1 LPAGCQPRDVAGLV
15 TRFVDAFNEGDTKQ
29 VLQYFAEGGD
39 AQTNFQ
45 WYAVNGRARNG
56 KRPHFVA
63 RSRGQ
68 LEMYVSGR
76 HRVGQRLHLLVI
88 DVGPSGISS
97 SSGATTFA
105 LWARGGAL
113 VAERS
118 ALLEGKAEIN
128 CLSQT
133 IYVWTMGV
141 TDRPVSSTVASI
153 CPLPKGWSGNAQ
165 TVVAC
170 SRRA

>member
-29 VLQYFAEGGD
+29 VLNYFAESGD

-45 WYAVNGRARNG
+45 WFAVNGRARNG

-76 HRVGQRLHLLVI
+76 HRAGQRLHLLVI
-88 DVGPSGISS
+88 GVGPSGISS
-97 SSGATTFA
+97 SSAATTFA
-105 LWARGGAL
+105 LWAGGGTL
-113 VAERS
+113 VDERS
-118 ALLEGKAEIN
+118 ALFEGKAEIN
-128 CLSQT
+128 CLNQT

-141 TDRPVSSTVASI
+141 TDRSVSSTVASI
-153 CPLPKGWSGNAQ
+153 CPLPNDWFGNRP

-170 SRRA
+170 SSRA